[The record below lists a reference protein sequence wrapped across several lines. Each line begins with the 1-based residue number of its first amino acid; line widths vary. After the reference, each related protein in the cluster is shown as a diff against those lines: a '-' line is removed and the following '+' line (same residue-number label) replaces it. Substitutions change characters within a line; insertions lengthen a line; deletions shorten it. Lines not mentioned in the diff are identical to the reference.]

1 MVNLRHFVCFNTN
14 VCLTYLS
21 TPPPIRPFCLPSCC
35 YIIDTWRRR
44 AQQFLDH
51 HHDGWSRN
59 QELLMTVSHSKSK
72 NLKKNNKC
80 LYNVTTA
87 RQRRLFERSVLQCF
101 MTHLNVTLGGKKK
114 KQRLNSRRACCHRS
128 LNSPSSSLQ
137 PTFFTMHLPA
147 QPLHGDTNSITL
159 PRNPFPWVGGPNY
172 LSSATSPKCPEWL
185 LHDSS
190 G

>member
-1 MVNLRHFVCFNTN
+1 M
-14 VCLTYLS
+14 
-21 TPPPIRPFCLPSCC
+21 
-35 YIIDTWRRR
+35 
-44 AQQFLDH
+44 
-51 HHDGWSRN
+51 
-59 QELLMTVSHSKSK
+59 
-72 NLKKNNKC
+72 
-80 LYNVTTA
+80 TTA

-190 G
+190 GWLAAACTRSRFAPLLRRHVYFTSRDVEFIQTVWLPAMKGTLLH